1 MAKAKAKTEVQEY
14 DWSQEASTG
23 FEGTK
28 TEDLGIPFLQ
38 IVQAKSPEFDE
49 THDDYAKKFIE
60 GVRPGY
66 IINSLSRQVAY
77 SGDRKN
83 PLKVIPCF
91 AEKMYPEFKSRKD
104 NGGFV
109 KMHRDPT
116 ILSSCERNEKNK
128 DVIMHGNGQ
137 GHEIITTHYFYLM
150 AEIDGVWEKVILG
163 MTSTQLKNA
172 RRWLNLMSSI
182 KINGNTPPMFSHIYG
197 LTTDVEKNQEGTWYG
212 WNATT
217 IGALNP
223 NAGDDRELVVAA
235 RGVAVDMVKNLAL
248 PAPGRNE

>member
-1 MAKAKAKTEVQEY
+1 MAKAKVSTKVQEY
-14 DWSQEASTG
+14 DWSKETVTG

-60 GVRPGY
+60 GSRPGY
-66 IINSLSRQVAY
+66 IINSLTRQIAY
-77 SGDRKN
+77 GGNKKN

-91 AEKMYPEFKSRKD
+91 AEKMYPGFKPRTEK
-104 NGGFV
+104 GGFV
-109 KMHRDPT
+109 KMHRDAS

-137 GHEIITTHYFYLM
+137 GHEIITTHYFYVM
-150 AEIDGVWEKVILG
+150 AEIEGTWEKVIIG

-172 RRWLNLMSSI
+172 RRWLNMMSSI
-182 KINGNTPPMFSHIYG
+182 RINGNTPPMFSHIYG
-197 LTTDVEKNQEGTWYG
+197 LSTDVEKNQDGSWYG
-212 WNATT
+212 WNMVTV
-217 IGALNP
+217 GALNP
-223 NAGDDRELVVAA
+223 NIADDRELVGAA
-235 RGVAVDMVKNLAL
+235 RGVVQDQVKNLAL
-248 PAPGRNE
+248 PAPDSE